1 MHMSALIISVIVNES
16 LSLAAR
22 QAITID
28 DCFLGII
35 T

>member
-1 MHMSALIISVIVNES
+1 MPMIALIISVIVNES

-22 QAITID
+22 QVITID
-28 DCFLGII
+28 DCLLGII